1 MLNLFQESI
10 NPQPRSEEKEN
21 NSSGWFEVSMKPVQ
35 DLMQKW
41 MDMSSAFFDQSM
53 KSIAEAYPQQQE
65 LVNKMLGSVN
75 LYQNLKSFWES
86 LNTAIVGP
94 DSDVTEFYDK
104 CKKDYVQMLN
114 HNILPLWPEQVQ
126 NLFKQ
131 SMEIHDMAEE
141 SSKNMFRPWLQT
153 ANELQALLHKS
164 IGGDQEAYVEF
175 NKLWQEN
182 FSASFGKI
190 FSIPQFSMNREMMQ
204 KQMHSINA
212 LISYINTMNQ
222 FMGTMVKV
230 NQQTLQKIIKEYQQM
245 VVAGT
250 NPKTYKEFYDYWWK
264 TNEEAYLKVF
274 ATPEFSE
281 VMGKALDAGVN
292 FKKEFDGLVEKQL
305 EFLPYPSRNDMD
317 SVYKTLDSL
326 KREIRSLKKEIAALK
341 EGKAKN
347 NQSKNN

>member
-1 MLNLFQESI
+1 
-10 NPQPRSEEKEN
+10 
-21 NSSGWFEVSMKPVQ
+21 
-35 DLMQKW
+35 
-41 MDMSSAFFDQSM
+41 
-53 KSIAEAYPQQQE
+53 
-65 LVNKMLGSVN
+65 
-75 LYQNLKSFWES
+75 
-86 LNTAIVGP
+86 
-94 DSDVTEFYDK
+94 
-104 CKKDYVQMLN
+104 
-114 HNILPLWPEQVQ
+114 
-126 NLFKQ
+126 
-131 SMEIHDMAEE
+131 
-141 SSKNMFRPWLQT
+141 
-153 ANELQALLHKS
+153 
-164 IGGDQEAYVEF
+164 
-175 NKLWQEN
+175 
-182 FSASFGKI
+182 
-190 FSIPQFSMNREMMQ
+190 
-204 KQMHSINA
+204 
-212 LISYINTMNQ
+212 
-222 FMGTMVKV
+222 
-230 NQQTLQKIIKEYQQM
+230 M